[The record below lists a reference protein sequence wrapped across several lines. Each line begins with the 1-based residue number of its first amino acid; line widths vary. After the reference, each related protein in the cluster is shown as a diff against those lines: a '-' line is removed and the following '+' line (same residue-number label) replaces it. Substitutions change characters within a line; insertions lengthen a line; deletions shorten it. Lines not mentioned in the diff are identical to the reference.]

1 MNLTVKIG
9 NMTMKN
15 PVMTA
20 SGTFGYGAEYSEF
33 VDLNALGAVVVKGI
47 SLRPR
52 EGNPPPRIVETPC
65 GMLNSIGLQN
75 VGLEAFLKEKLPFL
89 RRYDTPVVVNI
100 LGDCVEDYE
109 ELCTRL
115 DGKVEAIELNVSC
128 PNVKKGGISFAI
140 DREALKELIGKVR
153 KKVKHSTL
161 IIKLSPVAEDI
172 ASTSV
177 LCEEEGADAVSL
189 INTIPAMAIDIET
202 RRPALANLI
211 GGLSGPAIKPIGVR
225 MVWQVYQAVKIPI
238 IGMGG
243 IMNASDAIEYML
255 AGATS
260 VAVGTANF
268 VNPSATV
275 DIIEGI
281 KDYMKRH
288 SISDIN
294 EITGGIIW
302 EIKDH

>member
-1 MNLTVKIG
+1 MNLEVKIG
-9 NMTMKN
+9 KLTLKN

-47 SLRPR
+47 SLEPR
-52 EGNPPPRIVETPC
+52 RGNPPPRIYETPC

-75 VGLEAFLKEKLPFL
+75 VGLRRFLSEKLPFL
-89 RRYDTPVVVNI
+89 RKFDTPVIVNI
-100 LGDCVEDYE
+100 LGDSIE
-109 ELCTRL
+109 EYLSLCQSL
-115 DGKVEAIELNVSC
+115 DPEVDAIELNVSC
-128 PNVKKGGISFAI
+128 PNVKKGGISFAT
-140 DREALKELIGKVR
+140 DRESLKELVGKVR
-153 KKVKHSTL
+153 DTLKKAIL
-161 IIKLSPVAEDI
+161 IVKLSPVASDI
-172 ASTSV
+172 AEMAR
-177 LCEEEGADAVSL
+177 LCQQQGADAVSM

-202 RRPALANLI
+202 RRPRLANII

-225 MVWQVYQAVKIPI
+225 MVWQTYQSVKIPI

-243 IMNASDAIEYML
+243 IMTAEDAIEYIL
-255 AGATS
+255 AGATC

-275 DIIEGI
+275 EIIQGI

-288 SISDIN
+288 KIENIK
-294 EITGGIIW
+294 ELIGGVVW
-302 EIKDH
+302 EIRDR

>member
-161 IIKLSPVAEDI
+161 IVKLSPVSEDI
-172 ASTSV
+172 ASISV
-177 LCEEEGADAVSL
+177 LCEKEGADAVSL

>member
-1 MNLTVKIG
+1 MI
-9 NMTMKN
+9 
-15 PVMTA
+15 
-20 SGTFGYGAEYSEF
+20 
-33 VDLNALGAVVVKGI
+33 
-47 SLRPR
+47 
-52 EGNPPPRIVETPC
+52 
-65 GMLNSIGLQN
+65 NSIGLQN

-89 RRYDTPVVVNI
+89 RKYDTPVVVNI
-100 LGDCVEDYE
+100 LGDSVEDYE

-128 PNVKKGGISFAI
+128 PNVKKGGISFAT
-140 DREALKELIGKVR
+140 DRDALKELIGKVR

-161 IIKLSPVAEDI
+161 IVKLSPVAEDI
-172 ASTSV
+172 ASISV
-177 LCEEEGADAVSL
+177 LCEKEGADAVSL